1 MPDLSSFRAPIRIYA
16 IVAVAMIMIISLVVA
31 LNIRESAMTYVDRAR
46 AVAGV
51 VDIGVSVAKRY
62 HDLAKSGEMTEDAA
76 KAQALAVIADLRF
89 ARGNYLFAYD
99 MTGVMLAYGPKG
111 KLVGQNLI
119 GREDENGVK
128 VFQELIK
135 AVRQS
140 GGGEVRYSWPR
151 PDAVDGDPPSPRLSI
166 TKEFAPWKWGIGAGV
181 FIDDI
186 EAEIY
191 ENRIFAFVALLVGLL
206 VLSGVSFVIAR
217 SVTKPLADLNAR
229 MTGLAAGDLTSPI
242 PFDHARDEMGSMA
255 RTVAVFRDNA
265 ERVAQMGRDK
275 TADDQRNETARV
287 ALMQQLGAE
296 FGATAE
302 AAVHGDFSRR
312 IDTRF
317 DEPSLDRLSES
328 LNRLMESVEGGLTAT
343 SHTLAGLADGDL
355 STRMQ
360 GRFDGAFGV
369 VQNDANALGE
379 KLEGMVRDIQ
389 EAAQTIGVGSA
400 TVLDGA
406 TALQARTE
414 TQASALEQTSATME
428 EMSANIASSADNAAQ
443 ARIAADE
450 GNSCARDGGEIVG
463 KAVSAMTAI
472 EVSAAKIGD
481 IVSVINSIAFQTNLL
496 ALNAAVEAA
505 RAGESGKG
513 FAVVAAEVRTLAQ
526 RSADA
531 ARDIKSLIEDS
542 AKNVSEGANSVRR
555 SGDALGL
562 IIKSSE
568 KVTALIGQIALAG
581 KEQAAGVAEITSTV
595 SHLDG
600 VTQENAA
607 LADRSAAESR
617 DIAEVTQ
624 QLVQLVGFFRV
635 GTLAA
640 QARRAA

>member
-1 MPDLSSFRAPIRIYA
+1 
-16 IVAVAMIMIISLVVA
+16 
-31 LNIRESAMTYVDRAR
+31 
-46 AVAGV
+46 
-51 VDIGVSVAKRY
+51 
-62 HDLAKSGEMTEDAA
+62 
-76 KAQALAVIADLRF
+76 
-89 ARGNYLFAYD
+89 
-99 MTGVMLAYGPKG
+99 
-111 KLVGQNLI
+111 
-119 GREDENGVK
+119 
-128 VFQELIK
+128 
-135 AVRQS
+135 
-140 GGGEVRYSWPR
+140 
-151 PDAVDGDPPSPRLSI
+151 
-166 TKEFAPWKWGIGAGV
+166 
-181 FIDDI
+181 
-186 EAEIY
+186 
-191 ENRIFAFVALLVGLL
+191 
-206 VLSGVSFVIAR
+206 
-217 SVTKPLADLNAR
+217 
-229 MTGLAAGDLTSPI
+229 
-242 PFDHARDEMGSMA
+242 
-255 RTVAVFRDNA
+255 
-265 ERVAQMGRDK
+265 
-275 TADDQRNETARV
+275 
-287 ALMQQLGAE
+287 
-296 FGATAE
+296 
-302 AAVHGDFSRR
+302 
-312 IDTRF
+312 
-317 DEPSLDRLSES
+317 
-328 LNRLMESVEGGLTAT
+328 LTAT